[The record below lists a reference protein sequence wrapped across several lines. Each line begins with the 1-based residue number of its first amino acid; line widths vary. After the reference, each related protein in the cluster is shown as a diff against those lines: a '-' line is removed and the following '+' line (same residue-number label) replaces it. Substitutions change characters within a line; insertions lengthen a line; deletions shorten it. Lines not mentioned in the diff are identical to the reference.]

1 MKIQKRSVSMAL
13 TGRDMIETA
22 RQAVAKIPNGQLH
35 AQLTS
40 GASVVVIDV
49 REKDEWDAGH
59 IPQGTFL
66 PRGRLEGRVE
76 ELVPDKHTPIVT
88 H

>member
-1 MKIQKRSVSMAL
+1 MAM
-13 TGRDMIETA
+13 TGREMTEAA
-22 RQAVAKIPNGQLH
+22 RQVVAKIAHGQLQS
-35 AQLTS
+35 QLAG
-40 GASVVVIDV
+40 GAPVVVLDV

-59 IPQGTFL
+59 IPQATFL

-76 ELVPDKHTPIVT
+76 ELVPDKDAAIVT